1 MRSLYERCQACGRV
15 LGQNSD
21 WFEVEQGVRQGC
33 VMSPWLFNLYMDNI
47 VKEARQKFVGGV
59 QMEGKDKQTSG
70 PQHGTLWKATT
81 AIHTGHKAEAT
92 TCWPLLQS
100 MWHSVPTS

>member
-1 MRSLYERCQACGRV
+1 MLESYGLVGRLGRAVRSLYERCQACGRV

-59 QMEGKDKQTSG
+59 QMEGKDKHSAESG
-70 PQHGTLWKATT
+70 ETFRGEWR
-81 AIHTGHKAEAT
+81 
-92 TCWPLLQS
+92 
-100 MWHSVPTS
+100 V